1 MFSRRD
7 KIIKKDGSKPS
18 DVEEEVAKAISSLES
33 SNKAQKLQLIQIFI
47 NSVENVQLER
57 DDGSNIEYLL
67 VKIPHRSLGSFKKV
81 GSLIVDKLEQ

>member
-18 DVEEEVAKAISSLES
+18 DIEEDVAKAISSLES

-47 NSVENVQLER
+47 NSVENVQLESE
-57 DDGSNIEYLL
+57 GSTSEYLL